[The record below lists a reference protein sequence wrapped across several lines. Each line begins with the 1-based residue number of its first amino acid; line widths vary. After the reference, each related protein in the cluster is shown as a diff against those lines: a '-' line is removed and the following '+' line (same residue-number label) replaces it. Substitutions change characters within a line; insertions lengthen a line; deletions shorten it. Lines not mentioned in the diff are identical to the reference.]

1 MQHWELGDDS
11 ASYRQLVARFVSMM
25 TRSGLTARVH
35 VLFSACRVHDV
46 ASNTFPIGVMTKEWC
61 AGCIHGNPVR
71 NLEGRSE
78 LH

>member
-35 VLFSACRVHDV
+35 GMSSSRCQLNQESRLTGVLHERSIIFSLSR
-46 ASNTFPIGVMTKEWC
+46 T
-61 AGCIHGNPVR
+61 
-71 NLEGRSE
+71 
-78 LH
+78 